1 MWLQLRSHGISC
13 TNTSRNPLCIQLYVY
28 WYSIMA
34 LKSADSITSRIFHV
48 NNIPYCNH
56 VCRWGILVFWL
67 LTCLHEVYWYIWP
80 YFQNLRYI
88 GMSTIVYEVNW
99 MFPYILCSQGG
110 LDGVNAFHCRSCYM
124 YSGTGTYSTAV
135 QVPVPQLYGFLTVY
149 FWLFIFDCLFLTIY
163 FWLFLTATAHSND
176 RPPA

>member
-1 MWLQLRSHGISC
+1 MRAFISGGTPATLLELWSHRISC
-13 TNTSRNPLCIQLYVY
+13 TNTSRNPLCIQLYIY
-28 WYSIMA
+28 WYNIMA

-56 VCRWGILVFWL
+56 VCRYEVYWYFVL

-99 MFPYILCSQGG
+99 MFPIII
-110 LDGVNAFHCRSCYM
+110 AT
-124 YSGTGTYSTAV
+124 TGTTVSRQTVLST
-135 QVPVPQLYGFLTVY
+135 PQRQTLSIL
-149 FWLFIFDCLFLTIY
+149 LM
-163 FWLFLTATAHSND
+163 
-176 RPPA
+176 

>member
-1 MWLQLRSHGISC
+1 MRAFISGGTPATLLELWSHRISC

-34 LKSADSITSRIFHV
+34 LKSADSITSRIFQV

-99 MFPYILCSQGG
+99 MFP
-110 LDGVNAFHCRSCYM
+110 
-124 YSGTGTYSTAV
+124 
-135 QVPVPQLYGFLTVY
+135 
-149 FWLFIFDCLFLTIY
+149 IY
-163 FWLFLTATAHSND
+163 FVSAWCHRLCVHAKFSIVWCTSYVHDARNYCRPVLYIQSNQPYLYITVQID
-176 RPPA
+176 LHT